1 MFCQQQLLAGLTKVV
16 NSVAFFPA
24 DAICARY
31 QVKQS
36 MRVVAVCS
44 DCELISGARS
54 HAHACDISM
63 HGWSGHIK
71 KRLPNF
77 TWLIVVCLTTLTTM
91 VIVKFIS
98 FRKYVCT

>member
-16 NSVAFFPA
+16 NSVYMTGRVAAFFPA

-71 KRLPNF
+71 K
-77 TWLIVVCLTTLTTM
+77 
-91 VIVKFIS
+91 
-98 FRKYVCT
+98 